1 MTAAADHEPKHVFS
15 WARQALAWW
24 LREILGL
31 GRDVARLVPW
41 GQGETATIEAGER
54 YWIVRAKGAVL
65 GQVDC
70 ADGEDGG
77 RALRRLV
84 APGRRGRSAIVELPP
99 ERVLA
104 RRVDLP
110 AVARSDLTR
119 LLRFEIARHFPFPA
133 ERAHFAH
140 RILPQRALGPDRIE
154 IEIVAVARETV
165 IEIRAALAAAGI
177 AASRIVVAGGGAG
190 GAALV
195 LDDDEAAPRGT
206 AHRALVAALAIFTV
220 AAILSPIVRERMMLA
235 ALEREIASLAPTAQ
249 SAATVRDARRSTLA
263 QLAGP
268 LRLAA
273 SRPPLVAVLQK
284 LTDAV
289 PDGAWL
295 QSLGISG
302 QELTIDGLAPSAA
315 TVALLLEKSGGF
327 ANVTFRAPIARDPAS
342 GLEHFALAA
351 TIASGKP

>member
-1 MTAAADHEPKHVFS
+1 MTAAADHEPKHLIS
-15 WARQALAWW
+15 WARQGLAWW
-24 LREILGL
+24 LGELAGMW
-31 GRDVARLVPW
+31 RDIARIMPW
-41 GQGETATIEAGER
+41 GHADAATIEAGER

-70 ADGEDGG
+70 AEAGDWE
-77 RALRRLV
+77 RVLRRLV
-84 APGRRGRSAIVELPP
+84 APGRRGRSAVVELPP

-110 AVARSDLTR
+110 AVSRGDLSR

-140 RILPQRALGPDRIE
+140 RVLPQRHSGSDRIE

-165 IEIRAALAAAGI
+165 AEIRAVLAAAGI
-177 AASRIVVAGGGAG
+177 AASRIVVAGGAG
-190 GAALV
+190 LV
-195 LDDDEAAPRGT
+195 LDDAAGAPRGRT
-206 AHRALVAALAIFTV
+206 HRALVAALAVLTI
-220 AAILSPIVRERMMLA
+220 AAVVSPIVRDRLMLA
-235 ALEREIASLAPTAQ
+235 SIEREIAAVAPAAR
-249 SAATVRDARRSTLA
+249 SAAAARDARRSQEA

-273 SRPPLVAVLQK
+273 SRPALIAVLDR
-284 LTDAV
+284 LTKAV

-315 TVALLLEKSGGF
+315 IVALQLEKSGAF
-327 ANVTFRAPIARDPAS
+327 ANVTFRSPIARDPAS
-342 GLEHFALAA
+342 GLEHFTLAA
-351 TIASGKP
+351 TIADGKP

>member
-24 LREILGL
+24 LGEILGL

-41 GQGETATIEAGER
+41 GQSETATIEAGER

-84 APGRRGRSAIVELPP
+84 PPGRRGRSAIVELPP

-110 AVARSDLTR
+110 AVARGDLTR

-140 RILPQRALGPDRIE
+140 RTLPQRALGPDRIE

-165 IEIRAALAAAGI
+165 AEIRAALAAAGI

-195 LDDDEAAPRGT
+195 LDDDDSGT
-206 AHRALVAALAIFTV
+206 TRHRASRARGSARDLHRRGDRLADR
-220 AAILSPIVRERMMLA
+220 ARA
-235 ALEREIASLAPTAQ
+235 
-249 SAATVRDARRSTLA
+249 RDARRA
-263 QLAGP
+263 
-268 LRLAA
+268 R
-273 SRPPLVAVLQK
+273 
-284 LTDAV
+284 
-289 PDGAWL
+289 
-295 QSLGISG
+295 
-302 QELTIDGLAPSAA
+302 
-315 TVALLLEKSGGF
+315 
-327 ANVTFRAPIARDPAS
+327 ARDRCAGAHRTIS
-342 GLEHFALAA
+342 RCQCATRAA
-351 TIASGKP
+351 AG